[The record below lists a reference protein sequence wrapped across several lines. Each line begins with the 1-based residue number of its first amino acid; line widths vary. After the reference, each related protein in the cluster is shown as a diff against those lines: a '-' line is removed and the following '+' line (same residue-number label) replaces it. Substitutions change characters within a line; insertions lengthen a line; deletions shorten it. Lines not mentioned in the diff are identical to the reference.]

1 MTGVFVLATARQSI
15 ADYLDTLISIYILLI
30 LAYIISQ
37 MFFSFGGRVPYSRP
51 LNAVLEFLRQVCEPF
66 LAIFRRFVPMLGP
79 IDLSPLVAVL
89 ALQIVGRIIV
99 NLIAG

>member
-37 MFFSFGGRVPYSRP
+37 MFFSFGGRVPYSRR

-89 ALQIVGRIIV
+89 VLQIVGRIIV

>member
-1 MTGVFVLATARQSI
+1 MIAVVVLATARASI
-15 ADYLDTLISIYILLI
+15 ADYVDTLISIYILLI
-30 LAYIISQ
+30 LAYIVSQ

-66 LAIFRRFVPMLGP
+66 LGIFRRFVPMLGP
-79 IDLSPLVAVL
+79 VDLSPLVAVIV
-89 ALQIVGRIIV
+89 LQVVGRIVV

>member
-1 MTGVFVLATARQSI
+1 MTGVVVLATARTSI

-30 LAYIISQ
+30 LAYIVSQ

-51 LNAVLEFLRQVCEPF
+51 LTAVLEFLRQVCEPF
-66 LAIFRRFVPMLGP
+66 LSIFRRFVPMVGP
-79 IDLSPLVAVL
+79 VDLSPLVAVIV
-89 ALQIVGRIIV
+89 LQVVGRLVV